1 MQRLP
6 IFFKQR
12 EDQFYP
18 AWAFNLPAILT
29 RLPYTL
35 LEVLIWT
42 ALTYYIVGLAPDAG
56 RCAEQAALRIFG
68 QLDFCKRIRQLPT
81 CITCLPAARQRVE
94 PHSYQ
99 PGDC

>member
-18 AWAFNLPAILT
+18 GWAFNLPAIIT

-35 LEVLIWT
+35 VEVLIWT

-56 RCAEQAALRIFG
+56 RCVRTR
-68 QLDFCKRIRQLPT
+68 DSVSD
-81 CITCLPAARQRVE
+81 RVWKAVLL
-94 PHSYQ
+94 HVW
-99 PGDC
+99 